1 MRKTIYSILT
11 LGFIIGSIA
20 TSCST
25 EDRNNGLANNT
36 ENQSVLSKSDVI
48 NATLAKQLQYK
59 KFYLQ
64 KAGNVMRELEISTDD
79 LVQLSLQS
87 EAKGQQ
93 EKTFLLKDLVTMVR
107 SRKQSISSDLS
118 KSLDELDNAFKGIDG
133 RNYNISIYIP
143 FAEKLESSRK
153 SVSNRTET
161 ASTDIF
167 IFEEED
173 NSQQQY
179 FEGFI
184 LNEDGNYVS
193 YDQLINEQMAEEYAE
208 QGRNVAV
215 IGIQD
220 VVVVNPPTDPST
232 AVNKSFRMG
241 NMTVRDHKES
251 WVAGASEITIQM
263 YKQEKGTLQKI
274 NLINSS
280 TFGASANNFAQ
291 IKRRDIKNQ
300 NQIYVGAM
308 LAGMIDT
315 NTSVFPNSRF
325 PYVIYEADNWPVT
338 ERKVPFT
345 LPNGQFVEINFG
357 SSDGEYYNSKA
368 NNMQIATVIDN
379 STIKFY
385 PFLQ

>member
-11 LGFIIGSIA
+11 VGLIIGSIA

-25 EDRNNGLANNT
+25 EDRNNELANNA
-36 ENQSVLSKSDVI
+36 ENQTVLSKSDVI
-48 NATLAKQLQYK
+48 NAPLAKQLQYK
-59 KFYLQ
+59 KYYLQ
-64 KAGNVMRELEISTDD
+64 KAGKVIRELGISTDD
-79 LVQLSLQS
+79 LIQLSLQS

-93 EKTFLLKDLVTMVR
+93 EKTFLLKDIVSLAK
-107 SRKQSISSDLS
+107 SRKQDISSDLS
-118 KSLDELDNAFKGIDG
+118 KTIDELDNAFKGIDG

-143 FAEKLESSRK
+143 FAEKLEASRK
-153 SVSNRTET
+153 GMSSKAASN
-161 ASTDIF
+161 DIF
-167 IFEEED
+167 IFEGEEK
-173 NSQQQY
+173 SEQQY

-193 YDQLINEQMAEEYAE
+193 YEQLINEQMAEEYSQ

-215 IGIQD
+215 IAIQD
-220 VVVVNPPTDPST
+220 VQASDPPTNPST
-232 AVNKSFRMG
+232 PVNKNFKMG

-263 YKQEKGTLQKI
+263 YKQEKGALQKI

-280 TFGASANNFAQ
+280 TAGGNSEHIFAEF
-291 IKRRDIKNQ
+291 KRKDIRNQ
-300 NQIYVGAM
+300 NQRYLGAT

-315 NTSVFPNSRF
+315 NAIVFPNSRF
-325 PYVIYEADNWPVT
+325 PYVIYEADSWPVT
-338 ERKVPFT
+338 TRNVFFP
-345 LPNGQFVEINFG
+345 LPNGQSTTITFG

-368 NNMQIATVIDN
+368 NNTQIATVIDN
-379 STIKFY
+379 SAIKFY